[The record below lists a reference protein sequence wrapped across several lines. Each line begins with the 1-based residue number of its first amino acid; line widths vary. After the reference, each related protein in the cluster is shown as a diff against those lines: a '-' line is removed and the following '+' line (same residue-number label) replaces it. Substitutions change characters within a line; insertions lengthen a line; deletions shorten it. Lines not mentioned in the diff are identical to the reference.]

1 MRTSPSTVWKV
12 RPPAVWSNRACFRAQ
27 AKQQGK
33 IHSVLHGATLLQPRG
48 AVHASTSGHR
58 TTALAPEILS
68 QSASRLRILALLYAF
83 TFFMAG
89 VFPNVVNPEWRA
101 PYWGNPE
108 NWVPALIS
116 IAVGLV
122 VAALAASPRLP
133 LSTVMSVG
141 LVFEVVSCYGIALA
155 EYLEPTRLNLNGWI
169 GLSWVAAW
177 APLFTVVIPT
187 RPVKAALVTLVSLT
201 SAPVVIAFMVL
212 TERTTFR
219 PGADRFFFW
228 SVLPYLL
235 ITIMAYVGARVVYTL
250 GKAVTEARELGS
262 YRLVERLGQG
272 GMGEVWRAKHRLLAR
287 PAAIKLIR
295 PDVLGSNR
303 RTHDAVMRRFEQ
315 EARDTAALGSVHTVD
330 IFDFGV
336 TEDGNFYYVM
346 ELLDG
351 ISLEE
356 YVRTFG
362 PMEPARVAYLLQQAT
377 HSLGEAHA
385 RGLLHRD
392 IKPANIFMCRLGPD
406 EDFVKVLDFGLVKHF
421 EAPEG
426 TMLTMEGA
434 TAGTPAYMAP
444 EIALGRPGVDG
455 RADIY
460 SLGCVAYYLL
470 TGTPVFAG
478 ETPVATAL
486 AHVNETP
493 VPPSIRSE
501 FEIPSPLE
509 ALILE
514 TLAKEPDRRP
524 RTAMDFGQRLAA
536 AVPENGWTRANAHAW
551 WELHHSQ
558 LCEVEPT
565 ATAEGEAAAP
575 EVRRCWPRFDRPANS
590 QTSAAHQ

>member
-12 RPPAVWSNRACFRAQ
+12 RPPAVWSNRARFRAQ

-58 TTALAPEILS
+58 TTALAPELLS

-272 GMGEVWRAKHRLLAR
+272 GMGEVWRAKHRLLVR

-295 PDVLGSNR
+295 ASGGPDTAAR
-303 RTHDAVMRRFEQ
+303 EDAVRRFER
-315 EARDTAALGSVHTVD
+315 EAQITAGLSSPHTVQL
-330 IFDFGV
+330 FDFGIAD
-336 TEDGNFYYVM
+336 DGSFYYVM
-346 ELLDG
+346 ELLNGLD
-351 ISLEE
+351 LETL
-356 YVRTFG
+356 VKQHG
-362 PMEPARVAYLLQQAT
+362 PLPAERAIYLLRQVC
-377 HSLGEAHA
+377 HSLAEAESY
-385 RGLLHRD
+385 GLVHRD
-392 IKPANIFMCRLGPD
+392 IKPANLFVCRYGG
-406 EDFVKVLDFGLVKHF
+406 EYDFVKVLDFGIARAVPDMMQTGAIAL
-421 EAPEG
+421 
-426 TMLTMEGA
+426 TRDNMLQ
-434 TAGTPAYMAP
+434 GTPAYIAP
-444 EIALGRPGVDG
+444 EQVMNGSNVDS
-455 RADIY
+455 RVDIY
-460 SLGCVAYYLL
+460 ATGCVAYFLL
-470 TGTPVFAG
+470 TGRPVFIG
-478 ETPVATAL
+478 DTPMAIVVQHAHNQPARPSDSSELPIPPALDRLILDCLAKKPADRPQSARELSRRLAEIDGVTPWTEDRAREWWEMHRPAEKGTAAAL
-486 AHVNETP
+486 AE
-493 VPPSIRSE
+493 
-501 FEIPSPLE
+501 
-509 ALILE
+509 
-514 TLAKEPDRRP
+514 
-524 RTAMDFGQRLAA
+524 RT
-536 AVPENGWTRANAHAW
+536 
-551 WELHHSQ
+551 
-558 LCEVEPT
+558 
-565 ATAEGEAAAP
+565 
-575 EVRRCWPRFDRPANS
+575 
-590 QTSAAHQ
+590 